1 MERLSAL
8 YYSADQLLRSLG
20 KHLGGLPSLALR
32 LYLAPVLWM
41 AGSQK
46 IDGSTFLPYA
56 NTVEWFGNPE
66 WGLGLP
72 LPALMAFLAGWTE
85 LLGAIFL
92 AVGILVRWITIPL
105 LITMAVAALTVHIDN
120 GWQAIA
126 DPSAPF
132 ANTRVEESAERLEVA
147 RGILREHGNYRWLTD
162 RGSLVI
168 LNNGI
173 EFAVTYFVML
183 LALLQLGGGR
193 YVSMDYWLNRWL
205 GGRKP

>member
-1 MERLSAL
+1 MERLLTL
-8 YYSADQLLRSLG
+8 YYAAEQLLRRVG
-20 KHLGGLPSLALR
+20 KHLDGLPSLALR
-32 LYLAPVLWM
+32 LYLVPVLWM

-46 IDGSTFLPYA
+46 IDGSTFMPYQ

-72 LPALMAFLAGWTE
+72 LPTLMAFLAGWTE

-105 LITMAVAALTVHIDN
+105 LITMAVAALTVHGAN

-147 RGILREHGNYRWLTD
+147 RDILREHGNYSWLTA

-183 LALLQLGGGR
+183 LALFGLGAGR
-193 YVSMDYWLNRWL
+193 YVSLDYWLNRCL
-205 GGRKP
+205 GSRKP

>member
-1 MERLSAL
+1 MTQLTARYYAAER
-8 YYSADQLLRSLG
+8 QLQTLC
-20 KHLGGLPSLALR
+20 KHLDGLPSLALR
-32 LYLAPVLWM
+32 LYLVPVLWM

-46 IDGSTFLPYA
+46 IDGATFMPYQSTID
-56 NTVEWFGNPE
+56 WFGNPE

-105 LITMAVAALTVHIDN
+105 LVTMVVAAFAVHIDY

-132 ANTRVEESAERLEVA
+132 ASARVMESAERLAAA
-147 RGILREHGNYRWLTD
+147 RDILKEHGNYSWLTG

-173 EFAVTYFVML
+173 EFAATYFVML
-183 LALLQLGGGR
+183 LALLPLGGGR
-193 YVSMDYWLNRWL
+193 YVSLDYWLNRWL
-205 GGRKP
+205 GRRQ

>member
-1 MERLSAL
+1 MTRVTAL
-8 YYSADQLLRSLG
+8 YYAAERQLRKFCRYLD
-20 KHLGGLPSLALR
+20 GLPSLALR
-32 LYLAPVLWM
+32 LYLVPVLWM

-46 IDGSTFLPYA
+46 INGTTFMPHQSTID
-56 NTVEWFGNPE
+56 WFGNPE

-105 LITMAVAALTVHIDN
+105 LVTMVVAAVAVHIDY

-132 ANTRVEESAERLEVA
+132 ANARVMDSAERLAAA
-147 RGILREHGNYRWLTD
+147 RDILKEHGNYSWLTG

-173 EFAVTYFVML
+173 EFAATYFVML
-183 LALLQLGGGR
+183 LALLPLGGGR
-193 YVSMDYWLNRWL
+193 YVSLDYWLNRCF
-205 GGRKP
+205 GRRQ